1 MTVRAS
7 ANGWASL
14 FWSAFD
20 HSATPMALLRS
31 DRVLIAVNHALVE
44 DLGYQPD
51 EAIGRRSDQSVREAG
66 LLGPHQPYE
75 CDDRRRD
82 PSIPAADRDHN
93 IGVHFPGWAP
103 STERHFRQAHGPAAS
118 RVAMARGPDSYR
130 GPLRLGETRRV
141 TQPKARRSVS
151 ATDVSTDRVD
161 AWWSEGEYVPLHVGG
176 VECAI
181 FVRRMG
187 SGPLVTLLHGYP
199 ASSYQWAKVA
209 PELAGRYTLL
219 MPDFLGFGASPKP
232 REHDYSLI
240 EQADLV
246 EALWAHDGVT
256 STRMV
261 VHDYGSSVGQ
271 ELLARR
277 SDGSLSVTMT
287 DMTLMNGGIYP
298 ELHRR
303 TDKQSRFLDP
313 VIGPVESAQYTE
325 EAFVSDLAI
334 IFAPGYDSL
343 VDGEEMWRT
352 YSRDEGHVNSYLLIR
367 YIRDRETHR
376 DRWVDA
382 MERTDLPLQFVWGL
396 QDPVAGA
403 HIAERIRERMPE
415 QRLLELPDVGHWPS
429 LEAPERVIAAV
440 LGES

>member
-1 MTVRAS
+1 M
-7 ANGWASL
+7 
-14 FWSAFD
+14 
-20 HSATPMALLRS
+20 AT
-31 DRVLIAVNHALVE
+31 
-44 DLGYQPD
+44 
-51 EAIGRRSDQSVREAG
+51 
-66 LLGPHQPYE
+66 
-75 CDDRRRD
+75 
-82 PSIPAADRDHN
+82 
-93 IGVHFPGWAP
+93 
-103 STERHFRQAHGPAAS
+103 
-118 RVAMARGPDSYR
+118 
-130 GPLRLGETRRV
+130 
-141 TQPKARRSVS
+141 
-151 ATDVSTDRVD
+151 TDVSTDRVE
-161 AWWSEGEYVPLHVGG
+161 AWWSEGEYVPLRVGR
-176 VECAI
+176 VEHAI

-187 SGPLVTLLHGYP
+187 SGPLLTLLHGYP

-209 PELAGRYTLL
+209 PELADRYTLL

-303 TDKQSRFLDP
+303 TGKQSRFLDP
-313 VIGPVESAQYTE
+313 VIGPIESAQYNE

-396 QDPVAGA
+396 EDPVAGA
-403 HIAERIRERMPE
+403 HIAERIRDRMPE

-429 LEAPERVIAAV
+429 LEAPERVTAAV
-440 LGES
+440 LGED